1 MSNKIKV
8 EEPNLVAF
16 VQKIEQL
23 INEGYKVSD
32 TNSGVPTTWG
42 PGLYTCEMLGEK
54 VEEKPVEQ
62 PTEVVQESEPAVEKT
77 EGKVEETKPKTTRR
91 RKSTK

>member
-42 PGLYTCEMLGEK
+42 PGLYTCEMLTDKVAEK
-54 VEEKPVEQ
+54 VVEQPVETVQESVTVEEKTDE
-62 PTEVVQESEPAVEKT
+62 
-77 EGKVEETKPKTTRR
+77 KVEETKPKTTRR
-91 RKSTK
+91 RKSSK